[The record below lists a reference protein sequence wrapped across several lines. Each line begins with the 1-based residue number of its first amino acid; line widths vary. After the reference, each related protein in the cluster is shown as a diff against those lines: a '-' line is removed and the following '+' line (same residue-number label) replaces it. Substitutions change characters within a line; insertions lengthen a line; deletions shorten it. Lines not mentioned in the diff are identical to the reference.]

1 MSRGRKLD
9 MTLVYC
15 EEVYVRYSFVWP
27 SKCVLFCFVIR
38 LRGTSLEYLC
48 ARPFFVSAIV
58 LPVSHSF
65 IDLCLNPPAFRSLHD
80 SIDFLD
86 D

>member
-1 MSRGRKLD
+1 
-9 MTLVYC
+9 MTFVCC

-38 LRGTSLEYLC
+38 LRGTSLVDLC
-48 ARPFFVSAIV
+48 ARPFFFLFAIV